1 MDVPELRGSRVTL
14 RALLPSDRG
23 ARIALG
29 RDPEFV
35 RLNGGDAST
44 LRPFTEADADRWF
57 RGRGDS
63 LRWAIV
69 HEAQLVGE
77 IRLDRL
83 DEANR
88 SARLAMGIYAPTHRG
103 RGFGTEAARL
113 VLDHAFGE
121 LALHR
126 VDLNVLEFNEGAMRL
141 YERLGFRRDGVLRHT
156 VLVGGDWL
164 NDVRMSLL
172 EDEHRDA
179 R

>member
-1 MDVPELRGSRVTL
+1 
-14 RALLPSDRG
+14 
-23 ARIALG
+23 
-29 RDPEFV
+29 
-35 RLNGGDAST
+35 
-44 LRPFTEADADRWF
+44 
-57 RGRGDS
+57 
-63 LRWAIV
+63 
-69 HEAQLVGE
+69 
-77 IRLDRL
+77 
-83 DEANR
+83 
-88 SARLAMGIYAPTHRG
+88 MGIYAPTHRG